1 MAKTTLIDHRKGY
14 KSVFATED
22 DKVVYHTKQDIQPTL
37 DYVKNLSE
45 YTPGKDLRHVAEIP
59 MVVYQRAVREG
70 WAQDSAQW
78 KKWLN
83 HSDNKPFRTWKG
95 KV

>member
-1 MAKTTLIDHRKGY
+1 
-14 KSVFATED
+14 
-22 DKVVYHTKQDIQPTL
+22 
-37 DYVKNLSE
+37 
-45 YTPGKDLRHVAEIP
+45 

>member
-1 MAKTTLIDHRKGY
+1 MAKTTLIDHRQGI
-14 KSVFATED
+14 KSIFATED
-22 DKVVYHTKQDIQPTL
+22 DKVVYQTKQDIQPTL
-37 DYVKNLSE
+37 DYVKQLSE
-45 YTPGKDLRHVAEIP
+45 HTQGKDFRHVAEVP
-59 MVVYQRAVREG
+59 MVIYQKALREG

>member
-1 MAKTTLIDHRKGY
+1 MAKTTVIDHKRNF

-22 DKVVYHTKQDIQPTL
+22 DKFIYHTKQDVNPTL
-37 DYVKNLSE
+37 EYVKQLSE
-45 YTPGKDLRHVAEIP
+45 QAPGKDLRHIAEVP
-59 MVVYQRAVREG
+59 MIVYQRAVREG
-70 WAQDSAQW
+70 WAQDPAKW
-78 KKWLN
+78 KDWLN